1 MVRPAGRNSP
11 LVAGELSGY
20 LARLNSIA
28 ALAKLSGGKVGGYS
42 LLEHTADVGISA
54 YGDSLEDALSCLA
67 AGMFSLLVD
76 PNSVALGHA
85 QVVSLASRDR
95 ETLAVD
101 WLNEL
106 LYQYEATGFL
116 MKECRIELN
125 PGKAGAASFT
135 LEAHCRG
142 ERFDAGKHHI
152 LGVIK
157 AATYHQLSVTQD
169 SLWRINVIL
178 DV

>member
-1 MVRPAGRNSP
+1 MVCPAGRNSP

-20 LARLNSIA
+20 LTRLNSITV
-28 ALAKLSGGKVGGYS
+28 LAKLSGGKVGGYS
-42 LLEHTADVGISA
+42 LLEHTADVGIYA
-54 YGDSLEDALSCLA
+54 YGDSLEDVLSWLA
-67 AGMFSLLVD
+67 AGMFSLIVD
-76 PNSVALGHA
+76 PSSVALGAA
-85 QVVSLASRDR
+85 QEISLLSRDR

-106 LYQYEATGFL
+106 LFHYESTGFL
-116 MKECRIELN
+116 MKDCRIELN
-125 PGKAGAASFT
+125 PGEAGAASFK

-169 SLWRINVIL
+169 SLWRVNVIL

>member
-1 MVRPAGRNSP
+1 M
-11 LVAGELSGY
+11 
-20 LARLNSIA
+20 
-28 ALAKLSGGKVGGYS
+28 GGYDI
-42 LLEHTADVGISA
+42 LEHTADVGICA
-54 YGDSLEDALSCLA
+54 YGDSLEEALSWLA
-67 AGMFSLLVD
+67 TGMFSLIVD
-76 PNSVALGHA
+76 SSSVAPGHS
-85 QVVSLASRDR
+85 QVVSLVSRDR

-116 MKECRIELN
+116 IKECRIELTPPN
-125 PGKAGAASFT
+125 AGDASFK
-135 LEAHCRG
+135 LEAHCCG
-142 ERFDAGKHHI
+142 EVFDTARHHI

-169 SLWRINVIL
+169 SLWRVKVIL